1 MIWNCDQLP
10 LRFVAVANSPPSTL
24 YRTIAMGAWGLVA
37 DPTNAKRSGS
47 SRATIGEGIG
57 ARLIVG
63 ATGGN
68 NRTMNVVDLF
78 IVTVVDVPI
87 GPGTLNEAWALI
99 DSSTNDPQGVE
110 GETVPV
116 HLQFG

>member
-24 YRTIAMGAWGLVA
+24 YRTIAMGACGLVA
-37 DPTNAKRSGS
+37 DPTKAKRSGS
-47 SRATIGEGIG
+47 SRATIGEGI
-57 ARLIVG
+57 ADRLIVG
-63 ATGGN
+63 ATAGN

-99 DSSTNDPQGVE
+99 DSSTNDPQGVA